1 MAYIPSLIVNLDS
14 SDANYGKIE
23 GTFANSTLAAGSENV
38 YYQVTSPSG
47 IVIKAINHLV
57 PDGTLTVMV
66 PSMNLPLVTVPIV
79 TNGDFEEGLYSVV
92 FEVEN
97 VATPGTYVSYPLS
110 FQLEVLNQGEDNCVK
125 KGLISYITD
134 CLCLKMTVTDNTD
147 YSDVTVIS
155 REMTIV
161 PPTIPNLPPP
171 TNLVTPNASVTFDF
185 EYSGV
190 TYNTSLFTVYE
201 HYYTPT
207 EDANYPDV
215 IIRESLSYAQS
226 EKVSCAHDLCKLINC
241 INDFYKA
248 AIQQASDLG
257 GIQRLPADKLSKW
270 LLIQCYLTM
279 YNNAVK
285 CKDTA
290 TMDYVFKKLQ
300 SITGCDCGCGGASSS
315 EIVKL
320 VPLCAGGTGIDTV
333 NGSSPIV
340 VSVVGSTAT
349 ISLDAAFVS
358 LVVNG
363 LQELLVNPSGN
374 STSYLTIS
382 AGATATQK
390 IITFTDTPFKYGA
403 WDVAENADV
412 NVAAFGIDV
421 DTTPQP
427 IRWAKSTF
435 HQTVKVDGTFKLNNN
450 IIGVPVCIYLTAIIP
465 AATGTRSGPPS
476 ACFDSTGNCVGSIAL
491 GGFGANRNVLFTAN
505 NNYVIGSVVFC
516 NAIFNLD

>member
-1 MAYIPSLIVNLDS
+1 MSYIPTLLVNLVES
-14 SDANYGKIE
+14 HANYGKIE
-23 GTFANSTLAAGSENV
+23 ATFENNNLSSGTENI
-38 YYQVTSPSG
+38 YYKITSPSG
-47 IVIKAINHLV
+47 IVIKAINHGAR
-57 PDGTLTVMV
+57 DGELTVGTPIATM
-66 PSMNLPLVTVPIV
+66 PLVTVPIV

-97 VATPGTYVSYPLS
+97 GATLGTYVEYSLS
-110 FQLEVLNQGEDNCVK
+110 FQLEVLNQGDDNCVK
-125 KGLISYITD
+125 KGLIEYITD

-147 YSDVTVIS
+147 YSDVTLVS

-190 TYNTSLFTVYE
+190 TYNTTLFSIYE

-207 EDANYPDV
+207 EGSYPDV
-215 IIRESLSYAQS
+215 VIRESLSYAQS
-226 EKVSCAHDLCKLINC
+226 EKVSCAYDLCKLITC
-241 INDFYKA
+241 INEFFTACIKS
-248 AIQQASDLG
+248 ASDLG
-257 GIQRLPADKLSKW
+257 GIQRLPAEKLDKW
-270 LLIQCYLTM
+270 LLIHCYLTM

-290 TMDYVFKKLQ
+290 TMDAVFKKLQ
-300 SITGCDCGCGGASSS
+300 AITGCDCGCGGASSNQ
-315 EIVKL
+315 IVKL
-320 VPLCAGGTGIDTV
+320 VPLCAGGTGIDTM

-349 ISLDAAFVS
+349 ISLDPTFAA
-358 LVVNG
+358 LVTNG
-363 LQELLVNPSGN
+363 LQELVVNLLNN
-374 STSYLTIS
+374 SADYLSIL

-390 IITFTDTPFKYGA
+390 KISFNDTPFKYGA

-450 IIGVPVCIYLTAIIP
+450 IIGVPVCIYLAAIIP